1 MIGFSVAS
9 IPGPTSILIATQTL
23 RHGAG
28 AGLVTM
34 TAPLA
39 LDVFI
44 MMPLGLMLQAS
55 VFAGNRAI
63 VLGLGGS
70 VFLVWLGVQSI
81 RAGIEHVN
89 TIRAS
94 APARAEDKPELNPFV
109 KGFLTHVTSPYP
121 YLYWATVGASFVRQG
136 FEAGGIA
143 GATIFPAGFWTGTS
157 SFTLLLIYLVA
168 RGKRLLPAR
177 WEPYLHHGSG
187 MLLIASGVYLAA
199 GVWHG
204 LF

>member
-23 RHGAG
+23 RRGPG

-39 LDVFI
+39 LDVFV

-55 VFAGNRAI
+55 VFSGNRAI
-63 VLGLGGS
+63 VLGLSGAA
-70 VFLVWLGVQSI
+70 FLLCLGVQSI
-81 RAGIEHVN
+81 RAGIKHFN
-89 TIRAS
+89 TIRAPS
-94 APARAEDKPELNPFV
+94 AQTGNQSELGSFL
-109 KGFLTHVTSPYP
+109 KGFVTHVTSPYP

-136 FEAGGIA
+136 FEAGGIG

-168 RGKRLLPAR
+168 KGKRLLPAR
-177 WEPYLHHGSG
+177 FEPYLHHVSGALLIGSG
-187 MLLIASGVYLAA
+187 IYLAVT
-199 GVWHG
+199 VWHG